1 MRLDKKY
8 YIVRNKTSD
17 GDAVEFADGTVFG
30 GDTVHL
36 LKMSID
42 KVNEPQGSSV
52 IEYFDRQEA
61 EIAAISVAFNDYS
74 AVPND
79 EFVTAYERFTTND
92 KNIGRQIRQAITAWS
107 AKNAGSWTPANH
119 TNIWPVYDPLLQR
132 LSDGALVP
140 AQQVLAGIA
149 NTIDG
154 IDLTSLNTLLND
166 LLTETF
172 NKFPR

>member
-17 GDAVEFADGTVFG
+17 GDAVEFANGTVFG
-30 GDTVHL
+30 GGTVHL

-42 KVNEPQGSSV
+42 NVNEPQGSSV

-61 EIAAISVAFNDYS
+61 EIAAISVVFKDYS
-74 AVPND
+74 AVPD
-79 EFVTAYERFTTND
+79 DQFVTAYERFTTND

-107 AKNAGSWTPANH
+107 AKNAGSWTPSDH
-119 TNIWPVYDPLLQR
+119 QTIWPIYDPFLQR

-140 AQQVLAGIA
+140 AQQVLGGISNNIA
-149 NTIDG
+149 G

-166 LLTETF
+166 LLTDAF